1 MEASIALALMVT
13 TFCISVVC
21 QINFGRGLKKYR
33 IFLSCIMLMTVVT
46 KKSKDTYVSYDYNN
60 DDMDYRL
67 APVSGKRVVLD

>member
-33 IFLSCIMLMTVVT
+33 ILLSCIMLITVVT
-46 KKSKDTYVSYDYNN
+46 NKSKESYVSYDYNN
-60 DDMDYRL
+60 DDVDYRL
-67 APVSGKRVVLD
+67 APIPGKRVVLD